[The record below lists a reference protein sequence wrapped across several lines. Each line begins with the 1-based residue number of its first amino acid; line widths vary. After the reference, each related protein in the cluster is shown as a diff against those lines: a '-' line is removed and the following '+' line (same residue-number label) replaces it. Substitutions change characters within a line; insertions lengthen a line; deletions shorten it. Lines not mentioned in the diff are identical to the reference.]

1 MRHVINHQVVL
12 SQAPDGPLATWL
24 DRFADAASRQGYTRS
39 SICRRIRLAAGFSR
53 WLGQEGVGLS
63 RINSDHPAQYLRYRT
78 RRVRLHHGDGAA
90 LRHLINFLRV
100 ETVIPAE
107 TIRAGRATEAERCVL
122 AYEQYL
128 SEARGLATATILN
141 YAPFARAFVQ
151 YRFGAGQ
158 VTLSCLRAGDVVEF
172 VQHEAPRMNRKRA
185 KLMTTALRSFLR
197 YMRYLDEGMPDL
209 VAAVP
214 VVANWSMDTV
224 PRAISANQVHR
235 LLASIDRTTTV
246 GCRDYAILLLLA
258 RLGLRLSEVAYL
270 ELDDIDWRTATLNV
284 RIKGGMR
291 NDFPLSHEVGEAIA
305 HYLRHGR
312 PSSHSRR
319 VFLRVRAPIG
329 GFRGPSGVG
338 SVIRHTLER
347 AGIDAPTRGA
357 HQFRHGLSTEMM
369 RQGASLG
376 EIGDVLGHRHP
387 DTTRIYARVD
397 LGALRPLALPWP
409 SGGAR

>member
-12 SQAPDGPLATWL
+12 SQAPEGPLATWL

-53 WLGQEGVGLS
+53 WLGQEGIDLS
-63 RINSDHPAQYLRYRT
+63 SINSEHPAQYLQYRT
-78 RRVRLHHGDGAA
+78 RRVRLHRGDAA
-90 LRHLINFLRV
+90 SLRHLIDFLRLEAV
-100 ETVIPAE
+100 LPGESIPL
-107 TIRAGRATEAERCVL
+107 GRETEAERCVL

-141 YAPFARAFVQ
+141 YAPFACAFLQ
-151 YRFGAGQ
+151 YRFGTGEVA
-158 VTLSCLRAGDVVEF
+158 LSCLRAGDVVGF
-172 VQHEAPRMNRKRA
+172 VQHEAPGMNKKRA
-185 KLMTTALRSFLR
+185 KLMTTALRSFLH
-197 YMRYLDEGMPDL
+197 YMRYRDEGMPDL
-209 VAAVP
+209 VGAVP

-224 PRAISANQVHR
+224 PRAISADQVHR
-235 LLASIDRTTTV
+235 LLTSIDRTTSV
-246 GCRDYAILLLLA
+246 GRRDYAILLLLA

-270 ELDDIDWRTATLNV
+270 ELDDIDWRSATLNV
-284 RIKGGMR
+284 CTKGGMR

-312 PSSHSRR
+312 ACSHSRR

-329 GFRGPSGVG
+329 GFRSPGGVG
-338 SVIRHTLER
+338 SVIRHALER

-357 HQFRHGLSTEMM
+357 HQFRHGLATEMM

-376 EIGDVLGHRHP
+376 EIGDVLGHHHP
-387 DTTRIYARVD
+387 DTTRIYATVD
-397 LGALRPLALPWP
+397 LEALRPLALPWP
-409 SGGAR
+409 GGAR